1 MLTHQAAKATA
12 EKKDGEEESDGL
24 DVYLALINGVVG
36 RNKELKY
43 DNGALQYFF
52 GVPPKGAD
60 AKARDVMSIQS
71 QQSGE
76 LHLML
81 LRVWGAVTL
90 VGLRGT
96 E

>member
-1 MLTHQAAKATA
+1 LPPALPPVLTPSLSPSSQAAPKAEA
-12 EKKDGEEESDGL
+12 KDEEPAADGL

-71 QQSGE
+71 QQSGK
-76 LHLML
+76 
-81 LRVWGAVTL
+81 
-90 VGLRGT
+90 
-96 E
+96 

>member
-1 MLTHQAAKATA
+1 MPSAPPAVLPTSLPSSPQAAPKAAVKDEA
-12 EKKDGEEESDGL
+12 EEPAADGL

-71 QQSGE
+71 QQSGK
-76 LHLML
+76 
-81 LRVWGAVTL
+81 
-90 VGLRGT
+90 
-96 E
+96 